1 MQQGQELFVLF
12 KKKVFIVRSKKIP
25 AVGAGTKKAG
35 VMPAH
40 EECYHF
46 SRFFSAFSICLML
59 FSGVGRSSGMV
70 SPSSLMVCR
79 FYCGAIMACMPFT
92 SIFILAMLSF
102 SGGTP
107 GTLNLIL
114 LSTNPP

>member
-1 MQQGQELFVLF
+1 MYACSASNTSTGNIGQKKSPQVGRGR
-12 KKKVFIVRSKKIP
+12 KKV
-25 AVGAGTKKAG
+25 GA
-35 VMPAH
+35 MPAH

-70 SPSSLMVCR
+70 PPSSLMVCR
-79 FYCGAIMACMPFT
+79 FYCALMACMLFA

-107 GTLNLIL
+107 GTLKLIL
-114 LSTNPP
+114 LSVNPP